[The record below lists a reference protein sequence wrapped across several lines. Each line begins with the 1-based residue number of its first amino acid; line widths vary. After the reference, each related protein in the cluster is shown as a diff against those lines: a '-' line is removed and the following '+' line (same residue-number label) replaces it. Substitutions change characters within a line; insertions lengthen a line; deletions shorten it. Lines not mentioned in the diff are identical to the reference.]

1 MSFFRAAWGEIA
13 SKYEAILSANVN
25 PDYPVDRRTMFT
37 RLRGW
42 LQVNGYSQPLD
53 LRSIASF
60 SALPDNRRA
69 GSSRSRPARAAVC
82 GSSSTSPEPKKEMRS
97 ASASTGP
104 ARPTREGEPGELG
117 DATPVRLILRPD
129 LEDRINHELTK
140 AYTGPEKRFPE
151 SVRETRERL

>member
-60 SALPDNRRA
+60 SAMPDNRARWVFSVPA
-69 GSSRSRPARAAVC
+69 GQGCR
-82 GSSSTSPEPKKEMRS
+82 
-97 ASASTGP
+97 
-104 ARPTREGEPGELG
+104 
-117 DATPVRLILRPD
+117 VRLVVDRRANRANSATRP
-129 LEDRINHELTK
+129 RC
-140 AYTGPEKRFPE
+140 G
-151 SVRETRERL
+151 